1 MPPRAAFIGLGHLG
15 GTLCDHA
22 MRRGV
27 EVSVFDPDP
36 TVVAP
41 RVAAGARPASSPG
54 DAARDADA
62 VCIVV
67 RDDAQVLDVVQ
78 GGDGVLQRMADDAVV
93 VLHSTVAPGTVRTL
107 DELCRRRGVRF
118 VDVAIGAARGRE
130 TGEMTAMCGGDEA
143 TIAAVTPVLSTYA
156 KDIVR
161 FGDLGAGMAAKL
173 SRNLIQYSL
182 WAVVHEGAAL
192 ADAAGI
198 DRDAFVELV
207 RTSGVLSDDN
217 AAMRAG
223 AGVTEDPSG
232 RLARTVTLA
241 WKDLD
246 DAFALADE
254 VGMDTPLARLARRE
268 IGPAV
273 GLALT
278 PD

>member
-1 MPPRAAFIGLGHLG
+1 
-15 GTLCDHA
+15 

-36 TVVAP
+36 TVVGP
-41 RVAAGARPASSPG
+41 RVAAGAREASSPA
-54 DAARDADA
+54 DAARDVDA

-67 RDDAQVLDVVQ
+67 RDDAQVLAVVR
-78 GGDGVLQRMADDAVV
+78 GPDGVLAGMGDDAVV

-107 DELCRRRGVRF
+107 DALCRERGVRF
-118 VDVAIGAARGRE
+118 IDAAIGAARGRE
-130 TGEMTAMCGGDEA
+130 TGEMSAMCGGDEA
-143 TIAAVTPVLSTYA
+143 TIDAVRPVLSTYA

-173 SRNLIQYSL
+173 SRNMIQYSL

-192 ADAAGI
+192 ASAAGI

-223 AGVTEDPSG
+223 GVTTEDPSG

-254 VGMDTPLARLARRE
+254 VGMDTPMARLAKRE
-268 IGPAV
+268 IGPSV

>member
-36 TVVAP
+36 MVVAP
-41 RVAAGARPASSPG
+41 RVAAGARPAASPA

-62 VCIVV
+62 VCVVV
-67 RDDAQVLDVVQ
+67 RDDSQVLAVVD
-78 GGDGVLQRMADDAVV
+78 GTDGVLQGMGPDAVL
-93 VLHSTVAPGTVRTL
+93 VLHSTVAPATVRAV
-107 DELCRRRGVRF
+107 DERCRRRGVRF

-161 FGDLGAGMAAKL
+161 FGGLGAGMAAKL

-207 RTSGVLSDDN
+207 RTSGVLSEDN
-217 AAMRAG
+217 AAMRAAG
-223 AGVTEDPSG
+223 AVSEDAAS

-254 VGMDTPLARLARRE
+254 VGMDTPLARLAKRE